1 MPQSEPQ
8 WVAALSPADEL
19 YYGGAAGG
27 GKSDLLLGLAI
38 IAHRTSIIFRRELAQ
53 LTGPTGLI
61 ERSRQIIGQQ
71 GRYNGQ
77 EHSWRDLPGGRSL
90 QFGAMQYERDKARY
104 QGRPRDLTAFDEL
117 SEFTES
123 QYRFSIAWTR
133 TTIPGQRCRVVGA
146 GNPPTHSDGQWVI
159 EYFAP
164 WLSEHHPNPAAPG
177 ELRWFAT
184 IDGEDVELNSGETIE
199 HDGEVITPKS
209 RTFIPAR
216 VEDNAYLFDTGY
228 VSQLQALPEPLR
240 TQMLYGDFTVGVED
254 DPWQVIPTAWVRAA
268 QARWKERTRPD
279 VPLSAMGV
287 DVARGGSD
295 QTVIAKRYDNWFD
308 ELHKKPGRETP
319 DGESVKVMV
328 LQDLGGSWDT
338 RVNVDVIGV
347 GSSAYDQLSY
357 YEVEG
362 EYLDV
367 YGVNNAAATKM
378 RDRSGMLPMRNVR
391 AAGYW
396 GLREALDPNQG
407 DDLAL
412 PDDPELL
419 ADLCAPRWKLTTSG
433 VLVESKEDIVARLG
447 RSPDCGDAVV
457 LAHYGSWGRWD

>member
-1 MPQSEPQ
+1 
-8 WVAALSPADEL
+8 
-19 YYGGAAGG
+19 
-27 GKSDLLLGLAI
+27 
-38 IAHRTSIIFRRELAQ
+38 
-53 LTGPTGLI
+53 
-61 ERSRQIIGQQ
+61 
-71 GRYNGQ
+71 
-77 EHSWRDLPGGRSL
+77 
-90 QFGAMQYERDKARY
+90 
-104 QGRPRDLTAFDEL
+104 
-117 SEFTES
+117 
-123 QYRFSIAWTR
+123 
-133 TTIPGQRCRVVGA
+133 
-146 GNPPTHSDGQWVI
+146 VI

-184 IDGEDVELNSGETIE
+184 IDGEDVEFNSGEPIE
-199 HDGEVITPKS
+199 HNGEIIIPRS
-209 RTFIPAR
+209 RTFVPAR

-240 TQMLYGDFTVGVED
+240 TQMLYGDFTVGLED

-338 RVNVDVIGV
+338 RINVDVIGV
-347 GSSAYDQLSY
+347 GSTAYDSLSY

-367 YGVNNAAATKM
+367 YGVNNAAATKA
-378 RDRSGMLPMRNVR
+378 RDRSGMLPMRNVG
-391 AAGYW
+391 AASYW

-419 ADLCAPRWKLTTSG
+419 ADLCAPRWRPSASG
-433 VLVESKEDIVARLG
+433 VLIESKEDIVARLG